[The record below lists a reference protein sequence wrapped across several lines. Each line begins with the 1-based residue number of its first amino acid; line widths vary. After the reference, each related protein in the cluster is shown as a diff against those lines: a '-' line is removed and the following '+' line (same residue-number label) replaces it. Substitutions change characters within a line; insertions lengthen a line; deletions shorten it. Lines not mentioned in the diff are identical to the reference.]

1 MDLLDAMQV
10 FVRVVERGSF
20 SAVARELNL
29 GQPAVSK
36 QIRAL
41 EQHLGGALFARSTRH
56 LALTDQ
62 GQRFYAESKDILASV
77 DAARL
82 SFASGQEQIAGLLRV
97 AAPVSFGRLCIAP
110 LVGEFLARHPQLRI
124 DLRLSDQ
131 NEDVLKENIDL
142 AIRIGAVKNE
152 GLVAVSLGDSPR
164 RVYASPAYLQQHGTP
179 LAPADLAGHNCLAFT
194 LLEHYDVWRFDQD
207 GRQHSV
213 TIKGNVTC
221 NSSEAIREM
230 VLSGLGVSLSPQWL
244 FAADVR
250 QGTVCPLL
258 ADYQPLALPISAV
271 FSQDRRRSVRT
282 RAFVDFLRER
292 L

>member
-1 MDLLDAMQV
+1 MDLFDAMQM

-62 GQRFYAESKDILASV
+62 GQRFYIHSKEILSSL
-77 DAARL
+77 DTARL
-82 SFASGQEQIAGLLRV
+82 SFTRGQEQIAGPLRV

-110 LVGEFLARHPQLRI
+110 LMREFLARHPLVHI
-124 DLRLSDQ
+124 DLKLNDQ
-131 NEDVLKENIDL
+131 NEDVLKENIDV
-142 AIRIGAVKNE
+142 AIRIGVVKNE

-164 RVYASPAYLQQHGTP
+164 RVYAAPAYLQQHGTP
-179 LAPADLAGHNCLAFT
+179 LEPADLARHNCLGFT
-194 LLEHYDVWRFDQD
+194 LLEHYDVWRFDQQD
-207 GRQHSV
+207 KQHRV
-213 TIKGNVTC
+213 TIKGNVTS

-230 VLSGLGVSLSPQWL
+230 VLSGLGISLSPQWL

-250 QGTVCPLL
+250 QGTVSSLL
-258 ADYQPLALPISAV
+258 EAYQPVALPISAV
-271 FSQDRRRSVRT
+271 FSQDRRRSART